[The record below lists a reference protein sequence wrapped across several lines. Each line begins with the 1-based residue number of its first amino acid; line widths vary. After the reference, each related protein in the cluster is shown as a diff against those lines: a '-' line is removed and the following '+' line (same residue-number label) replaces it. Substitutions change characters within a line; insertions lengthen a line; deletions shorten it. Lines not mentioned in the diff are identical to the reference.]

1 MENASHELTSQEV
14 PQVEKSPCGR
24 SYIKREEL
32 LQALPIGEDTGVSPG
47 KPYHGQYHQRITT
60 YGVPSPSKW
69 ADLKGHAL

>member
-47 KPYHGQYHQRITT
+47 KPMNMMDNTIKESLHMECLAPVNGLT
-60 YGVPSPSKW
+60 
-69 ADLKGHAL
+69 